1 MNPNNVWKKNR
12 EFYIGVAGTVLEGL
26 LSGSLFML
34 LYSVMRFLWDGQFD
48 MNRVLVL
55 TGVIAFIFLLRILI
69 YSYGYQCPLR
79 FFLGIPCPFC
89 GMTRA
94 FLCVLEGDL
103 AKSFYFHPLWPIV
116 LGIFIIFPLWKFR
129 LLHLSDK
136 WIDHGAFAIGIL
148 FLLCFIIRHVTHSPI
163 VQIDFTKGFFHF
175 FSYMNT

>member
-1 MNPNNVWKKNR
+1 MKKNTKHIL
-12 EFYIGVAGTVLEGL
+12 FFILFIL
-26 LSGSLFML
+26 LL
-34 LYSVMRFLWDGQFD
+34 LL
-48 MNRVLVL
+48 
-55 TGVIAFIFLLRILI
+55 FLLLA
-69 YSYGYQCPLR
+69 GYQCPLR

-129 LLHLSDK
+129 FLHLSDK
-136 WIDHGAFAIGIL
+136 WIDHGAFVIGIL
-148 FLLCFIIRHVTHSPI
+148 FLLCFIIRHMTQSPI

-175 FSYMNT
+175 LIDFHIDDFLLFKRDVFLTVLILLFFHILSSFRAKKDTTNCKLICAL

>member
-1 MNPNNVWKKNR
+1 MKKNTKH
-12 EFYIGVAGTVLEGL
+12 I
-26 LSGSLFML
+26 LFFIL
-34 LYSVMRFLWDGQFD
+34 FIC
-48 MNRVLVL
+48 
-55 TGVIAFIFLLRILI
+55 TTPAFPVVLRISMPFTIL
-69 YSYGYQCPLR
+69 
-79 FFLGIPCPFC
+79 FGIPCPFC

-94 FLCVLEGDL
+94 FLCLLSGDL
-103 AKSFYFHPLWPIV
+103 TTAFYYHPLWPVV